1 MPPKVEAQPKKPS
14 EGLLLNFS
22 SISIEDEVPVTS
34 KQDNLFDLLGSEAE
48 KTESK
53 DLFGGFVDSSNA
65 NNDILFDPF
74 ISKTNSNVRNKQV
87 QNCIK
92 TFFENP

>member
-1 MPPKVEAQPKKPS
+1 MNVPNRVAPPRPELPPKVDVQLNKPS

-22 SISIEDEVPVTS
+22 SVSIEDEPEVTL
-34 KQDNLFDLLGSEAE
+34 KQNNFFDLLGTESE

-53 DLFGGFVDSSNA
+53 DLFGGFVDASIT

-74 ISKTNSNVRNKQV
+74 VSKASSNVN
-87 QNCIK
+87 N
-92 TFFENP
+92 